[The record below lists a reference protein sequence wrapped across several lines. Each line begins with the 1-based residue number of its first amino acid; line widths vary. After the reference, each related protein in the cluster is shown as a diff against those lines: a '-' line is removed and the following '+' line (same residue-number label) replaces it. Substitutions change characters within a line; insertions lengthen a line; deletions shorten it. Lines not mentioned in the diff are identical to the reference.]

1 MGAGV
6 LWRFRYSTLAQI
18 NIYIEIADC
27 KENKI
32 SCQGKEGW
40 SKSVNHTVKDM
51 ATLQAIS
58 HSL

>member
-1 MGAGV
+1 M
-6 LWRFRYSTLAQI
+6 LQLLYMLAQI
-18 NIYIEIADC
+18 NTNIKIADC

-32 SCQGKEGW
+32 SCQGKEAW
-40 SKSVNHTVKDM
+40 SKSVNQTAKDV